1 MTLSQDINHFKKKRK
16 KKKDPENSNL
26 TYIDLKGG
34 KAPKR
39 LTESR
44 C

>member
-1 MTLSQDINHFKKKRK
+1 MTLSQDINHFNKKKKR
-16 KKKDPENSNL
+16 DPENSNL

-39 LTESR
+39 LTGSR